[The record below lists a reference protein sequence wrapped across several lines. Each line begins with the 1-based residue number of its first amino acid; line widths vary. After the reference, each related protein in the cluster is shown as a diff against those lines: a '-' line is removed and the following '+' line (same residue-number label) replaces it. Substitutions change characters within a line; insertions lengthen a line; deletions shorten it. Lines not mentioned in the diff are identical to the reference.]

1 MLQNL
6 YLHDLLYMC
15 EMGCFL
21 NSFHIYC
28 SNYWYILQCTMYSI
42 CMVNMVSLDL
52 PCWMDEFM

>member
-21 NSFHIYC
+21 NSFHIIIIIAQTIGTFCNVLCIAYV
-28 SNYWYILQCTMYSI
+28 W
-42 CMVNMVSLDL
+42 
-52 PCWMDEFM
+52 